1 MIRKTNNF
9 NIRGKRGGVP
19 ISVVVLVF
27 VVVALISY
35 SLFIFMGEKREIKKS
50 IGSSLFVEEIYSRE
64 AQIRFYV
71 ESSVYQSLKEMNLFN
86 FNAEDFIRRF
96 SDKLNAGKNYFP
108 EVEQI
113 LDKVSDGVEYDKDRG
128 ILKVNFDIVLEK
140 SLTEKIDGKEVE
152 TAKARHKFV
161 VREDYRIMQEAQNAE
176 EQA

>member
-1 MIRKTNNF
+1 MMIRKTNNF

-96 SDKLNAGKNYFP
+96 SALKLNKF
-108 EVEQI
+108 I
-113 LDKVSDGVEYDKDRG
+113 
-128 ILKVNFDIVLEK
+128 
-140 SLTEKIDGKEVE
+140 SLRDW
-152 TAKARHKFV
+152 
-161 VREDYRIMQEAQNAE
+161 
-176 EQA
+176 